1 MKSLVHSATLTLIF
15 LFAMSCNPSSDAVND
30 GEGTAPAIDS
40 ASSGKMVVYQV
51 FTRLFG
57 NTLTANETYGT
68 KETNG
73 VGKFSD
79 FTPTALTEIRKM
91 GVTHIWY
98 TGVLE
103 HATMTD
109 YSDHGIPAD
118 DADVVK
124 GRAGSPYAIKDY
136 YDVSPDL
143 ADDVPGRMAEWE
155 ALIGRSHEA
164 GLKVVMDF
172 VPNHVARSYA
182 SDAKPEGVKD
192 LGQDDDN
199 TVSWTLNNNFYY
211 LPGTKLIVPEDNDP
225 LDEAEAPNE
234 DGKYQ
239 ESPAKVTGNNVFSAE
254 PKIWDWF
261 ETVKLNYGIEYTDTG
276 EVKNFDPI
284 PDTWNKMRDILLF
297 WAGKG
302 VDVFRCD
309 MAEMVPVEF
318 WGWVIPEIKKA
329 HQEIV
334 FIAEIYNPKTYQEY
348 VETGQF
354 DYLYDKVGVY
364 DTIREL
370 MSGKGSTAKIMA
382 ALAQSDGFEEHM
394 LRFLE
399 NHDEQRIASKEFA
412 GTPWAAVPG
421 MTVSALMGQGPVMI
435 YFGQESGE
443 PGDGVE
449 GFQKDDGRT
458 TIFDYWGVPE
468 HQKWVNNGKYDGG
481 GLSEDQLKLRAFYKS
496 LIYICRY
503 EESVEK
509 GGFVQFPIQDDQ
521 VYAFGRHTETHHLVV
536 FANFSGS
543 DAKTYQLRH
552 DDLKVLGLEGKGSY
566 ALSDLLWSEKD
577 LEIEGDEAFGEEG
590 FTIEIPAHGA
600 QVYSVEVK

>member
-1 MKSLVHSATLTLIF
+1 MKSLVYSAILSLTF
-15 LFAMSCNPSSDAVND
+15 LFAMSCNPNSETDPN
-30 GEGTAPAIDS
+30 GEGTAPDMDS

-57 NTLTANETYGT
+57 NTETANETYGT

-73 VGKFSD
+73 VGKFND
-79 FTPTALTEIRKM
+79 FTDTGLEEIRKM

-143 ADDVPGRMAEWE
+143 AQEVPNRMAEWE
-155 ALIGRSHEA
+155 ALVDRSHNA

-182 SDAKPEGVKD
+182 SDVKPEGVKD

-199 TVSWTLNNNFYY
+199 TVSYAHSNNFYY
-211 LPGTKLIVPEDNDP
+211 LPGTTLKVPEDNDP
-225 LDEAEAPNE
+225 LDEEEAPNE
-234 DGKYQ
+234 DGKYT
-239 ESPAKVTGNNVFSAE
+239 ETPAKVTGNNVFSHE

-261 ETVKLNYGIEYTDTG
+261 ETVKLNYGIEYTDSG
-276 EVKNFDPI
+276 EVKHFDPT
-284 PDTWNKMRDILLF
+284 PDTWTKMRDILLF
-297 WAGKG
+297 WADKG
-302 VDVFRCD
+302 IDAFRCD

-318 WGWVIPEIKKA
+318 WSWVIPEIKKV
-329 HQEIV
+329 HSDIV
-334 FIAEIYNPKTYQEY
+334 FIAEIYNPKSYEDY
-348 VETGQF
+348 AKEGGF

-370 MSGKGSTAKIMA
+370 MSGEGKTSKIMA
-382 ALAQSDGFEEHM
+382 ALAQSDGFEEQM

-443 PGDGVE
+443 PGDGIE

-468 HQKWVNNGKYDGG
+468 HQKWVNGGKFDGG
-481 GLSEDQLKLRAFYKS
+481 GLSEDQQKLRAFYKA

-503 EESVEK
+503 EEAIEK
-509 GGFVQFPIQDDQ
+509 GSFVQFPIQDEQ
-521 VYAFGRHTETHHLVV
+521 VYAFGRHTDDHHVIV
-536 FANFSGS
+536 IANFSAT
-543 DAKTYQLRH
+543 DAKTYELH
-552 DDLKVLGLEGKGSY
+552 KDDLNVMGVEGKETY
-566 ALSDLLWSEKD
+566 IFSDLLWSEND
-577 LEIEGDEAFGEEG
+577 FEINGGDAFGANG
-590 FTIEIPAHGA
+590 YPIEIPAYGA